1 MHSYAQLSPGKFV
14 IVFLSKDGQQGVK
27 IRGRKLETAALNF
40 EKSEERLGFTPQHVQ
55 TPGRVGMRSLSGS
68 DVHK

>member
-1 MHSYAQLSPGKFV
+1 M
-14 IVFLSKDGQQGVK
+14 IVFLSEDGQQGVK

-40 EKSEERLGFTPQHVQ
+40 EKSEEGPGFTPQHVH
-55 TPGRVGMRSLSGS
+55 TPGRVGMRSLPGS